1 MKIGIIGAMDV
12 EVSHIKESMMIRKE
26 VKIAGQ
32 VYCEG
37 TIGGMDAV
45 VVKCGVGK
53 VRAAMSVQVLCDQF
67 RADAIINTGVGGSL
81 NNDLNIGDILVS
93 KDAVYH
99 DVDAT
104 NFGYALGEVPS
115 SGCLYY
121 KANEELIKKAL
132 EAVKAAAPD
141 VKAMLG
147 RIASGDS
154 FIHTKEKKEWIRN
167 NFQADCCEMEG
178 CAIAQASYLNNVP
191 FVIIRAISDKAD
203 ESVAESYD
211 LFESKAA
218 EHCAKITSYM
228 IQNMK
233 KS

>member
-1 MKIGIIGAMDV
+1 MNIQSEEKMKIGIIGAMDV

-53 VRAAMSVQVLCDQF
+53 VRAAMSVRSC
-67 RADAIINTGVGGSL
+67 AICSAQMPSSIQAVGGSL

-93 KDAVYH
+93 EDAVYH

-115 SGCLYY
+115 SGCPVLQ
-121 KANEELIKKAL
+121 
-132 EAVKAAAPD
+132 
-141 VKAMLG
+141 G
-147 RIASGDS
+147 R
-154 FIHTKEKKEWIRN
+154 
-167 NFQADCCEMEG
+167 
-178 CAIAQASYLNNVP
+178 
-191 FVIIRAISDKAD
+191 
-203 ESVAESYD
+203 
-211 LFESKAA
+211 
-218 EHCAKITSYM
+218 
-228 IQNMK
+228 
-233 KS
+233 